1 MRIAQGNDQFIVEK
15 LREPESGLPEE
26 EVSILE
32 NVCLATAYKYRFSST
47 DSGSIPYAHRKFRLV
62 ITASAVPQF
71 LSSHFELW
79 LFGVII
85 SLAILGEALISLPSN
100 GVRLT
105 IGGLAYLCFWILLG
119 GVALISAVRTWPPTL
134 KKLAFLFPGSRATRK
149 RFTANDL
156 FPLWCSLAA
165 AFGFLFLWYL
175 TSTHFAELAV
185 AAFAM
190 IAAFRHFLTTPTR
203 AGLEKISELEGFRE
217 FLARTD
223 SDKLTRENE
232 PDKTPEMFEAFS
244 GYAVALKV
252 EHGWGEEFALI
263 VSRLIELDQA
273 YGLTTPAWNR
283 KVKIKEPFDEL
294 SDDVIPL
301 GWSKSA
307 GASRSNQRRRVAEDE
322 K

>member
-1 MRIAQGNDQFIVEK
+1 MDPAILRAWIELGLVFCFYACASVLLRLRRRGTLTTRYEPPAGISPGLAGYLFERGRSERAFAAGIVSLAAKGYLRIAQGNDQFIVEK

-134 KKLAFLFPGSRATRK
+134 KKLAFLFPEAARRGNGLRPTTFSRCGA
-149 RFTANDL
+149 
-156 FPLWCSLAA
+156 
-165 AFGFLFLWYL
+165 
-175 TSTHFAELAV
+175 
-185 AAFAM
+185 
-190 IAAFRHFLTTPTR
+190 
-203 AGLEKISELEGFRE
+203 
-217 FLARTD
+217 
-223 SDKLTRENE
+223 
-232 PDKTPEMFEAFS
+232 
-244 GYAVALKV
+244 
-252 EHGWGEEFALI
+252 
-263 VSRLIELDQA
+263 
-273 YGLTTPAWNR
+273 
-283 KVKIKEPFDEL
+283 
-294 SDDVIPL
+294 
-301 GWSKSA
+301 
-307 GASRSNQRRRVAEDE
+307 ASRRHLDFYFCGI
-322 K
+322 